1 MMMRRSYYPNNQQ
14 LVSTAT
20 ATSSGVVSSRPGT
33 PPNELRVENSRLR
46 VEGGDMMLDPS
57 TMYKNSNDIELSASG
72 DEATTKE
79 KDILR
84 VNPAHMERTYS

>member
-1 MMMRRSYYPNNQQ
+1 
-14 LVSTAT
+14 
-20 ATSSGVVSSRPGT
+20 
-33 PPNELRVENSRLR
+33 
-46 VEGGDMMLDPS
+46 MMLDPS